1 MDALFPLTP
10 HPLCPAVPATQPFT
24 AEITRFAWPQLSP
37 LAFAAW
43 LQSADDKPTN
53 QRSVAWPQCTC
64 IFLFIT
70 LPSPPLCTRPPRP
83 TALSH
88 MYKNNTKIFVWSLW
102 HPQVCTVTRVSTFA
116 CLLKSFSWVTKD
128 EHTQSSTRAHTHANT
143 YARFQAQEAW
153 YRGSVLRISRK
164 PFLLCSW
171 SWGRKVNRQF
181 AMTAPR
187 HRWRVLHRPLSYL
200 PSCCAAPPSVKVL
213 MKMPS
218 FSRPASAPTP
228 MPMML
233 SPRPSEPAQ
242 KRMLVRTFEH
252 KTALEA
258 RCANKIP
265 KT

>member
-1 MDALFPLTP
+1 MTSAVTARFRGLNTISWRQANKPTVGRVASVYMYSSFYNITFSFPLYPTP
-10 HPLCPAVPATQPFT
+10 L
-24 AEITRFAWPQLSP
+24 
-37 LAFAAW
+37 
-43 LQSADDKPTN
+43 
-53 QRSVAWPQCTC
+53 
-64 IFLFIT
+64 
-70 LPSPPLCTRPPRP
+70 
-83 TALSH
+83 ALSH
-88 MYKNNTKIFVWSLW
+88 VYKNNTNIFVWSLW

-128 EHTQSSTRAHTHANT
+128 EHTQSSTRARAHTHT
-143 YARFQAQEAW
+143 RTPIQAQEAW
-153 YRGSVLRISRK
+153 YRGSVLRISKK

-187 HRWRVLHRPLSYL
+187 HRWRVPHRPLSYL

-252 KTALEA
+252 TNRSRGKM
-258 RCANKIP
+258 CQ
-265 KT
+265 

>member
-1 MDALFPLTP
+1 MTS
-10 HPLCPAVPATQPFT
+10 AVT
-24 AEITRFAWPQLSP
+24 ARFRGLNTISWRQANKPTVGRVASVYMYSSFYNVTFSSP
-37 LAFAAW
+37 LY
-43 LQSADDKPTN
+43 PT
-53 QRSVAWPQCTC
+53 
-64 IFLFIT
+64 
-70 LPSPPLCTRPPRP
+70 PL
-83 TALSH
+83 ALSH
-88 MYKNNTKIFVWSLW
+88 MYKNNTNIFVWSLW

-116 CLLKSFSWVTKD
+116 CLLKSFSWVTED
-128 EHTQSSTRAHTHANT
+128 EHTQSSTRARAHTHANT
-143 YARFQAQEAW
+143 YSSARSMVSWLRLADFQEAIP
-153 YRGSVLRISRK
+153 S
-164 PFLLCSW
+164 LLVEL
-171 SWGRKVNRQF
+171 RKVNRQF

-187 HRWRVLHRPLSYL
+187 HRWRVPHRPLSYL